1 MEKRLVKGQVFDTC
15 LAEYRVSILCQ
26 FVQVV
31 QKVYVKELGCKL
43 FWEAWLD
50 SEMKLSVT
58 QFENTMPFVVVDQSD
73 VVQLGGAQTNRVV

>member
-15 LAEYRVSILCQ
+15 LAEYCVSILCQ

-31 QKVYVKELGCKL
+31 QKVCVKELGCKL

-73 VVQLGGAQTNRVV
+73 VVKLGGAQTNRVV